1 VASASPAHSDK
12 FHPNRS
18 FTSEKRFT
26 PNRPVLIRL
35 EKMTSEPRAM
45 PGPFSGLSVK
55 LIATIT
61 LVILAVEVV
70 IYLPS
75 AGNYREAWLSDR
87 LRIGIVAARV
97 VDAVPDTMDVPA
109 MLTDN
114 LLHSAGAIAIV
125 YRRNGQSQLIE
136 LDGQP
141 MPHGEAVAI
150 DMRKADY
157 PTLIMGVLDTLFH
170 GGDRTL
176 RIIGNSDGGDAGSE
190 VEVIMSEAPLHTD
203 LVNYSWNILLLS
215 LLLAVLIAGTLY
227 LLVSRLLIDPIR
239 RVTGNIVAYRA
250 APENAALIIAPTRRR
265 DEIGIVENELA
276 AMETDIFSMLRQRR
290 HLADLGLPSP
300 RSTTICATR

>member
-1 VASASPAHSDK
+1 
-12 FHPNRS
+12 
-18 FTSEKRFT
+18 
-26 PNRPVLIRL
+26 
-35 EKMTSEPRAM
+35 M

-75 AGNYREAWLSDR
+75 AGNYRQAWLNDR
-87 LRIGIVAARV
+87 LRVGIVAARV

-141 MPHGEAVAI
+141 MPKEAVTV
-150 DMRKADY
+150 DMRQTDY
-157 PTLIMGVLDTLFH
+157 PTLILGALDTLFH

-176 RIIGNSDGGDAGSE
+176 RILGNSDGGDAG
-190 VEVIMSEAPLHTD
+190 
-203 LVNYSWNILLLS
+203 
-215 LLLAVLIAGTLY
+215 
-227 LLVSRLLIDPIR
+227 
-239 RVTGNIVAYRA
+239 TGRERA
-250 APENAALIIAPTRRR
+250 AEECPP
-265 DEIGIVENELA
+265 VE
-276 AMETDIFSMLRQRR
+276 R
-290 HLADLGLPSP
+290 LGHANPP
-300 RSTTICATR
+300 C